1 MINAR
6 SISML
11 KMLRHSWRTF
21 PRRFATKVT
30 TLGGDEVG
38 SGTGIGQITG
48 GVRTNDGPQK
58 VNTPSKEIVTHL
70 PPLTEPL
77 PNLPE
82 AVYAAPLAESAI
94 TKVTTLPNGLR
105 IASEPRYGQFCTVGL
120 VIDSGP
126 RYEVAYPSG
135 VSHFL
140 EKLAFNSTVNFP
152 NKDAILKELEK
163 NGGICDC
170 QSSRD
175 TLIYAASIDSRAIDS
190 VTRLLADVTLR
201 PTLSDLEVSL
211 AKRAV
216 NFELETL
223 GMRPEQEPILMDMI
237 HSAAYRENTLGLP
250 KLCPLENLDH
260 IDRKVLM
267 NYLKFHHSPTRMVI
281 AGVGVDHDE
290 LVNYVKMYFVEDKA
304 IWETEALDDLGP
316 KQVDT
321 SIAQYTGGLVKE
333 QCEIPIYAAAGL
345 PELAHVVLGF
355 EGCSHQDKD
364 FVPLCVLNI
373 MMGGGG
379 SFSAG
384 GPGKGMYSR
393 LYTKVLNRYHWMYS
407 ATAYNHAYADTGLFC
422 IHGSAP
428 PQHMSDMV
436 EVLTREMMGMAA
448 EPGREELMRSKI
460 QLQSMLL
467 MNLESRPVVFEDVG
481 RQVLVT
487 GHRKRPQHFI
497 KEIES
502 VTAADI
508 QRVAQRLLSSPP
520 SVAARGDIHNLP
532 EMSYITNAVSG
543 SGRSGLGRRLS
554 LFK

>member
-1 MINAR
+1 MCYHPSR
-6 SISML
+6 
-11 KMLRHSWRTF
+11 F

-30 TLGGDEVG
+30 TVGSDEIG

-48 GVRTNDGPQK
+48 RVRSTEDGPHK
-58 VNTPSKEIVTHL
+58 INTPSKEIVTHL
-70 PPLTEPL
+70 PPLTHPL

-82 AVYAAPLAESAI
+82 AIYAEPLAESAT
-94 TKVTTLPNGLR
+94 TKVTTLANGLR

-120 VIDSGP
+120 VLDSGP

-175 TLIYAASIDSRAIDS
+175 TLIYAASIDSRALES

-201 PTLSDLEVSL
+201 PILSEQEVNL
-211 AKRAV
+211 ARRAV
-216 NFELETL
+216 SFELETL

-237 HSAAYRENTLGLP
+237 HAAAYRDNTLGLP
-250 KLCPLENLDH
+250 KLCPPQNLDS
-260 IDRKVLM
+260 IDRNVLM
-267 NYLKFHHSPTRMVI
+267 NYLKYHHSPERMVI
-281 AGVGVDHDE
+281 AGVGVDHEE
-290 LVNYVKMYFVEDKA
+290 LVDYVREYFVEHEA
-304 IWETEALDDLGP
+304 IWEKEGFTLNGP
-316 KQVDT
+316 QQVDT
-321 SIAQYTGGLVKE
+321 SVAQYTGGLVKE
-333 QCEIPIYAAAGL
+333 NCEIPIYAAAGL

-355 EGCSHQDKD
+355 EGCSHQDPD

-407 ATAYNHAYADTGLFC
+407 ATAYNHAYVDTGLFC

-428 PQHMSDMV
+428 PQHLRDMV
-436 EVLTREMMGMAA
+436 EVLTRELLNMAS
-448 EPGREELMRSKI
+448 EPGKEELMRSKI

-487 GHRKRPQHFI
+487 GYRKRPEHFI
-497 KEIES
+497 NEIDK
-502 VTAADI
+502 VTASDI
-508 QRVAQRLLSSPP
+508 QRVAQRLLNSVP
-520 SVAARGDIHNLP
+520 SVAARGDIENLP
-532 EMSYITNAVSG
+532 GMAHITNVLSS
-543 SGRSGLGRRLS
+543 SGRSIGRRLS

>member
-1 MINAR
+1 MNAR
-6 SISML
+6 SIGML
-11 KMLRHSWRTF
+11 KLLRHTWRTC

-30 TLGGDEVG
+30 TLGGDEIG

-48 GVRTNDGPQK
+48 GMRPSDGPQK

-70 PPLTEPL
+70 PPLTDPL

-105 IASEPRYGQFCTVGL
+105 VASEPRYGQFCTVGL

-175 TLIYAASIDSRAIDS
+175 TLIYAASIDSRAVDS

-201 PTLSDLEVSL
+201 PTLSDQEVNL
-211 AKRAV
+211 ARRAV

-237 HSAAYRENTLGLP
+237 HSAAYRDNTLGLP
-250 KLCPLENLDH
+250 KLCPVDNLDH
-260 IDRKVLM
+260 IDRKVLL
-267 NYLKFHHSPTRMVI
+267 NYLKYHHSPSRMVI

-290 LVNYVKMYFVEDKA
+290 LVDHVKRYFVEDKA
-304 IWETEALDDLGP
+304 IWESESLDDAGP

-333 QCEIPIYAAAGL
+333 ECEIPIYAAAGL

-428 PQHMSDMV
+428 PQHMNDMV
-436 EVLTREMMGMAA
+436 EVLTREMMAMAA

-487 GHRKRPQHFI
+487 GHRKRPEHFI

-520 SVAARGDIHNLP
+520 SVAARGAIHNLP
-532 EMSYITNAVSG
+532 EMSHITSAVSG

>member
-1 MINAR
+1 MMNGR
-6 SISML
+6 SIGML
-11 KMLRHSWRTF
+11 KKLRHTWRTF
-21 PRRFATKVT
+21 PRLMATKVT
-30 TLGGDEVG
+30 SLGGDEVG

-48 GVRTNDGPQK
+48 GVRTSDGPQK

-201 PTLSDLEVSL
+201 PTLSDQEVSL
-211 AKRAV
+211 ARRAV

-237 HSAAYRENTLGLP
+237 HAAAFRDNTLGLP

-260 IDRKVLM
+260 INRNVLM
-267 NYLKFHHSPTRMVI
+267 NYLKYHHSPKRMVI

-290 LVNYVKMYFVEDKA
+290 LVSHVQRYFVEDKA
-304 IWETEALDDLGP
+304 IWETEALEDSGP

-345 PELAHVVLGF
+345 PELAHVILGF

-407 ATAYNHAYADTGLFC
+407 ATAYNHAYGDCGLFC
-422 IHGSAP
+422 VHGSAP
-428 PQHMSDMV
+428 PQHMNDMV

-487 GHRKRPQHFI
+487 GQRKRPQHFI

-532 EMSYITNAVSG
+532 EMSHITNAVSG
-543 SGRSGLGRRLS
+543 SGRTGLGRRLS

>member
-1 MINAR
+1 MMNGR
-6 SISML
+6 SIGML
-11 KMLRHSWRTF
+11 KKLRHTWRTF
-21 PRRFATKVT
+21 PRLMATKVT
-30 TLGGDEVG
+30 SLGGDEVG

-48 GVRTNDGPQK
+48 GVRTSDGPQK

-82 AVYAAPLAESAI
+82 AVYASPLAESAI

-201 PTLSDLEVSL
+201 PTLSDQEVSL
-211 AKRAV
+211 ARRAV

-237 HSAAYRENTLGLP
+237 HAAAFRDNTLGLP

-260 IDRKVLM
+260 IDRNVLM
-267 NYLKFHHSPTRMVI
+267 NYLKYHHSPKRMVI

-290 LVNYVKMYFVEDKA
+290 LVNHVQRYFVDDKA
-304 IWETEALDDLGP
+304 IWETEALEDLGP

-345 PELAHVVLGF
+345 PELAHVILGF

-407 ATAYNHAYADTGLFC
+407 ATAYNHAYGDCGLFC
-422 IHGSAP
+422 VHGSAP
-428 PQHMSDMV
+428 PQHMNDMV

-481 RQVLVT
+481 RQVLAT
-487 GHRKRPQHFI
+487 GQRKRPQHFI

-520 SVAARGDIHNLP
+520 SVAARGDIHHLP
-532 EMSYITNAVSG
+532 EMSHITNAFSG
-543 SGRSGLGRRLS
+543 SGRTGLGRRLS

>member
-1 MINAR
+1 MMNGR
-6 SISML
+6 SIGML
-11 KMLRHSWRTF
+11 KKLRHTWRTF
-21 PRRFATKVT
+21 PRRMATKVT
-30 TLGGDEVG
+30 SLGGDEVG

-48 GVRTNDGPQK
+48 GVRTSDGPQK

-70 PPLTEPL
+70 PPLTDPL

-201 PTLSDLEVSL
+201 PTLSDQEVSL
-211 AKRAV
+211 ARRAV

-237 HSAAYRENTLGLP
+237 HAAAFRDNTLGLP

-267 NYLKFHHSPTRMVI
+267 NYLKYHHSPTRMVI

-290 LVNYVKMYFVEDKA
+290 LVNHVQRYFVEDKA
-304 IWETEALDDLGP
+304 IWETEALENSGP
-316 KQVDT
+316 KQVDS

-407 ATAYNHAYADTGLFC
+407 ATAYNHAYADSGLFC
-422 IHGSAP
+422 VHGSAP
-428 PQHMSDMV
+428 PQHMNDMV
-436 EVLTREMMGMAA
+436 EVLTREMMGMVA

-487 GHRKRPQHFI
+487 GQRKRPQHFI
-497 KEIES
+497 QEIES

-532 EMSYITNAVSG
+532 EMSHITNAVSG

>member
-1 MINAR
+1 LWSRRKLMIVPPFRQTKR
-6 SISML
+6 S
-11 KMLRHSWRTF
+11 F
-21 PRRFATKVT
+21 PRRMATKA

-48 GVRTNDGPQK
+48 GVRTSDGPQK

-211 AKRAV
+211 ARRAV

-237 HSAAYRENTLGLP
+237 HAAAYRDNTLGLP
-250 KLCPLENLDH
+250 KLCPLENLEH

-267 NYLKFHHSPTRMVI
+267 NYLKYHHSPTRMVI

-290 LVNYVKMYFVEDKA
+290 LVDHVQRYFVEDKA

-316 KQVDT
+316 KQVDS

-428 PQHMSDMV
+428 PQHMNDMV

-487 GHRKRPQHFI
+487 GHRKRPKHFI

-532 EMSYITNAVSG
+532 EMSHITNAVSG

>member
-1 MINAR
+1 MMNGR
-6 SISML
+6 SIGML
-11 KMLRHSWRTF
+11 KKLRHTWRTF
-21 PRRFATKVT
+21 PRLMATKVT
-30 TLGGDEVG
+30 SLGGDEVG

-48 GVRTNDGPQK
+48 GVRTSDGPQK

-201 PTLSDLEVSL
+201 PTLSDQEVSL
-211 AKRAV
+211 ARRAV

-237 HSAAYRENTLGLP
+237 HAAAFRDNTLGLP

-260 IDRKVLM
+260 INRNVLM
-267 NYLKFHHSPTRMVI
+267 NYLKYHHSPKRMVI

-290 LVNYVKMYFVEDKA
+290 LVNHVQRYFVEDKA
-304 IWETEALDDLGP
+304 IWETEALEDSGP

-345 PELAHVVLGF
+345 PELAHVILGF

-407 ATAYNHAYADTGLFC
+407 ATAYNHAYGDCGLFC
-422 IHGSAP
+422 VHGSAP
-428 PQHMSDMV
+428 PQHMNDMV

-487 GHRKRPQHFI
+487 GQRKRPQHFI

-532 EMSYITNAVSG
+532 EMSHITNAVSG
-543 SGRSGLGRRLS
+543 SGRTGLGRRLS

>member
-1 MINAR
+1 
-6 SISML
+6 
-11 KMLRHSWRTF
+11 F

-30 TLGGDEVG
+30 TVGGDEIG

-48 GVRTNDGPQK
+48 RVRSQEGGPHK
-58 VNTPSKEIVTHL
+58 INTPSKEVVTHL
-70 PPLTEPL
+70 PPLTDPL

-82 AVYAAPLAESAI
+82 AVYAEPLAESAS
-94 TKVTTLPNGLR
+94 TKVTTLANGLR

-120 VIDSGP
+120 VLDSGP

-175 TLIYAASIDSRAIDS
+175 TLIYAASIDSRALES

-201 PTLSDLEVSL
+201 PILSEQEVNL
-211 AKRAV
+211 ARRAV
-216 NFELETL
+216 SFELETL

-237 HSAAYRENTLGLP
+237 HAAAYRDNTLGLP
-250 KLCPLENLDH
+250 KLCPPQNLEN
-260 IDRKVLM
+260 IDRNVLM
-267 NYLKFHHSPTRMVI
+267 NYLKYHHAPDRMVI

-290 LVNYVKMYFVEDKA
+290 LVEHVKKYFVEDKA
-304 IWETEALDDLGP
+304 VWVNENAANLGP
-316 KQVDT
+316 NQVDT
-321 SIAQYTGGLVKE
+321 SVAQYTGGLVKE
-333 QCEIPIYAAAGL
+333 NCEIPIYAAAGL

-355 EGCSHQDKD
+355 EGCSHQDRD

-407 ATAYNHAYADTGLFC
+407 ATAYNHAYVDTGLFC

-428 PQHMSDMV
+428 PQHLRDMV
-436 EVLTREMMGMAA
+436 EVLTRELMSMAA

-487 GHRKRPQHFI
+487 GYRKRPEHFI
-497 KEIES
+497 NEIDK
-502 VTAADI
+502 VTASDI
-508 QRVAQRLLSSPP
+508 QRVAQRLLSSVP
-520 SVAARGDIHNLP
+520 SVAARGDIQNLP
-532 EMSYITNAVSG
+532 EMSHITNALSN
-543 SGRSGLGRRLS
+543 SGRSLGRRLS

>member
-1 MINAR
+1 MMNAR
-6 SISML
+6 SIGML

-21 PRRFATKVT
+21 PRGLATKVT
-30 TLGGDEVG
+30 TIGGDEVG

-48 GVRTNDGPQK
+48 GVRTSNGPQK

-201 PTLSDLEVSL
+201 PTLSDQEVSL
-211 AKRAV
+211 ARRAV

-237 HSAAYRENTLGLP
+237 HSAAFRDNTLGLP

-267 NYLKFHHSPTRMVI
+267 NYLKYHHSPTRMVI

-290 LVNYVKMYFVEDKA
+290 LVNYVKRYFVEDKA
-304 IWETEALDDLGP
+304 IWETEALEDLGP

-428 PQHMSDMV
+428 PQHMNDMV

-487 GHRKRPQHFI
+487 GHRKRPKHFI

-532 EMSYITNAVSG
+532 EMSHITNAVSG
-543 SGRSGLGRRLS
+543 SARSGLGRRLS

>member
-1 MINAR
+1 MNAR
-6 SISML
+6 GIGML
-11 KMLRHSWRTF
+11 KTLKHSWRTF

-30 TLGGDEVG
+30 KVGSDEIG
-38 SGTGIGQITG
+38 SGTGIGRITG
-48 GVRTNDGPQK
+48 GVLDKDGHNK

-77 PNLPE
+77 PNMPE
-82 AVYAAPLAESAI
+82 AVYAEPMAESAA
-94 TKVTTLPNGLR
+94 TKVTTLSNGLR

-120 VIDSGP
+120 IINSGP
-126 RYEVAYPSG
+126 RYEVAYPGG

-152 NKDAILKELEK
+152 NRDAILKELEK

-170 QSSRD
+170 LTSRE
-175 TLIYAASIDSRAIDS
+175 TLIYAAIIDSRAIDS

-201 PTLSDLEVSL
+201 PTISEQEVNL
-211 AKRAV
+211 AARAV

-237 HSAAYRENTLGLP
+237 HAAAYRDNTLGLP
-250 KLCPLENLDH
+250 KLCPPETLES
-260 IDRKVLM
+260 IDRAVLM
-267 NYLKFHHSPTRMVI
+267 NYLKHHHSPSRMVF

-290 LVNYVKMYFVEDKA
+290 LVEHVRKYFVEEEA
-304 IWETEALDDLGP
+304 IWESEPESNVGP
-316 KQVDT
+316 NEVDT
-321 SIAQYTGGLVKE
+321 SIAQYTGGIVKE

-355 EGCSHQDKD
+355 EGCAHQDPD

-379 SFSAG
+379 SFSSG

-407 ATAYNHAYADTGLFC
+407 ATAYNHTYTDSGLFC

-428 PQHMSDMV
+428 PQHLNDMV
-436 EVLTREMMGMAA
+436 EVIIRELLSMAA
-448 EPGREELMRSKI
+448 KPGREELMRSKI

-467 MNLESRPVVFEDVG
+467 MNLESRPAVFEDVG
-481 RQVLVT
+481 RQVLVS
-487 GHRKRPQHFI
+487 GHRMRPEHFI
-497 KEIES
+497 KKIEKVS
-502 VTAADI
+502 AADI
-508 QRVAQRLLSSPP
+508 QRVATRLLSSPP
-520 SVAARGDIHNLP
+520 SLAARGDISGLP
-532 EMSYITNAVSG
+532 EMSHVTSALCG
-543 SGRSGLGRRLS
+543 AGRTGLGRRLS

>member
-1 MINAR
+1 MNAR
-6 SISML
+6 GIGML
-11 KMLRHSWRTF
+11 KTLKHSWRTF

-30 TLGGDEVG
+30 QVGNDEIG
-38 SGTGIGQITG
+38 SGTGIGKITG
-48 GVRTNDGPQK
+48 GVRANDGHSK

-77 PNLPE
+77 PDMPE
-82 AVYAAPLAESAI
+82 AVYAAPMAESAI

-105 IASEPRYGQFCTVGL
+105 VASEPRYGQFCTVGL

-126 RYEVAYPSG
+126 RYEVAYPGG

-152 NKDAILKELEK
+152 NRDAILKELEK

-201 PTLSDLEVSL
+201 PTLSEQEVNQ
-211 AKRAV
+211 AARAV

-237 HSAAYRENTLGLP
+237 HAAAYRDNTLGLP
-250 KLCPLENLDH
+250 KLCPPETLES
-260 IDRKVLM
+260 IDRAVLM
-267 NYLKFHHSPTRMVI
+267 NYLKHHHSPSRMVI

-290 LVNYVKMYFVEDKA
+290 LVEHVKKYFVEEKA
-304 IWETEALDDLGP
+304 IWESEPQSNEGP
-316 KQVDT
+316 KQVDS
-321 SIAQYTGGLVKE
+321 SIAQYTGGIVKE
-333 QCEIPIYAAAGL
+333 HCEIPIYAAAGL

-355 EGCSHQDKD
+355 EGCSHQDPD
-364 FVPLCVLNI
+364 FVALCVLNI

-407 ATAYNHAYADTGLFC
+407 ATAYNHAYTDTGLFC

-428 PQHMSDMV
+428 PQHLNDMV
-436 EVLTREMMGMAA
+436 EVIIREMLSMAA

-487 GHRKRPQHFI
+487 GHRKRPEHFI
-497 KEIES
+497 KEIEKVS
-502 VTAADI
+502 AADI
-508 QRVAQRLLSSPP
+508 QRVATRLLSSPP
-520 SVAARGDIHNLP
+520 SLAARGDITGLP
-532 EMSYITNAVSG
+532 EMSHVTNALG
-543 SGRSGLGRRLS
+543 AAGRSGLGRRLS

>member
-1 MINAR
+1 
-6 SISML
+6 L
-11 KMLRHSWRTF
+11 
-21 PRRFATKVT
+21 PRGFATKAST
-30 TLGGDEVG
+30 PGGDEVG

-48 GVRTNDGPQK
+48 GVRSTDGPHT

-70 PPLTEPL
+70 PPLTDPL

-82 AVYAAPLAESAI
+82 AVYASPMAESAV

-140 EKLAFNSTVNFP
+140 EKLAFNSTINFP

-201 PTLSDLEVSL
+201 PTLSEQEVSL
-211 AKRAV
+211 ARRAV

-237 HSAAYRENTLGLP
+237 HSAAYRDNTLGLP
-250 KLCPLENLDH
+250 KLCPVENLDH

-267 NYLKFHHSPTRMVI
+267 NYLKHHHSPKRMVI
-281 AGVGVDHDE
+281 AGVGVDHEE
-290 LVNYVKMYFVEDKA
+290 LVEHVQKYFVEDKA
-304 IWETEALDDLGP
+304 IWETEALEDSGP
-316 KQVDT
+316 TQVDT

-407 ATAYNHAYADTGLFC
+407 ATAYNHAYADTGVFC

-428 PQHMSDMV
+428 PQHMNDMV
-436 EVLTREMMGMAA
+436 EVITREMMGMAA
-448 EPGREELMRSKI
+448 DPGREELMRSKI

-487 GHRKRPQHFI
+487 GHRKRPEHFI
-497 KEIES
+497 KEIEN

-508 QRVAQRLLSSPP
+508 QRVAQRLLSSAP
-520 SVAARGDIHNLP
+520 SVAARGDIQNMP
-532 EMSYITNAVSG
+532 EMSQIKSAVSG

>member
-1 MINAR
+1 M
-6 SISML
+6 
-11 KMLRHSWRTF
+11 
-21 PRRFATKVT
+21 PRRFATKVSSP
-30 TLGGDEVG
+30 GGDEVG

-48 GVRTNDGPQK
+48 GVRSSDGHHK

-82 AVYAAPLAESAI
+82 AVYAAPMAESAI
-94 TKVTTLPNGLR
+94 TKVTTLSNGLR

-175 TLIYAASIDSRAIDS
+175 TLIYAASIDSRALDS

-201 PTLSDLEVSL
+201 PTLSEQEVGL
-211 AKRAV
+211 ARRAV

-237 HSAAYRENTLGLP
+237 HSAAYRDNTLGLP
-250 KLCPLENLDH
+250 KLCPLENLDL

-267 NYLKFHHSPTRMVI
+267 NYLKYHHSPKRMVI
-281 AGVGVDHDE
+281 AGVGVSLFLLFFLIVGKWAPFQVDHDE
-290 LVNYVKMYFVEDKA
+290 LVDHVKRYFVEDKA
-304 IWETEALDDLGP
+304 IWETEGLDDLGP
-316 KQVDT
+316 TQVDT
-321 SIAQYTGGLVKE
+321 SISQYTGGLIKE

-393 LYTKVLNRYHWMYS
+393 LYTKVLNRFHWMYS

-428 PQHMSDMV
+428 PQHMNDMV

-448 EPGREELMRSKI
+448 DPGREELMRSKI

-487 GHRKRPQHFI
+487 GHRKRPEHFI
-497 KEIES
+497 KEIDS

-520 SVAARGDIHNLP
+520 SVAARGDIQHLP
-532 EMSYITNAVSG
+532 EMSNITNAVSG